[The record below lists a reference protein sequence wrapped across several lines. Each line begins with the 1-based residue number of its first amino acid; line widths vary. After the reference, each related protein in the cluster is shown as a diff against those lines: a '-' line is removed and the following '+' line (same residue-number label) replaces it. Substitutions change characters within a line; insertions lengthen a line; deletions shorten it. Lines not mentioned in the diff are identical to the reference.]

1 MIFLIYRQ
9 ISINPWQKFTE
20 GISVV
25 QHEKDSRDL
34 YITLTDGI
42 NPIDLTGTS
51 VTLYAVKPDNEIL
64 YNACTILDA
73 LTGKVSYTLTEQ
85 TCVMDGDLRCWI
97 EIIKSGSVLRTQEF
111 GIHVLSSEDSA
122 VAIESTSEF
131 TALEAALATV
141 SAYDTRITAVETQAG
156 ENTDAITAA
165 LALVNAVV
173 PIGITVDWPLP
184 TLPNDRFIW
193 ARGQVVNRA
202 DYPALWAVV
211 QAVAVDE
218 SVWSANRQ
226 FAYSVGDGSTTF
238 RVPDRRGRGA
248 VGYADGDTDFGTLG
262 QTLGSKTGSFPLS
275 SSGYAKIAVIN
286 VSSDNILADRI
297 DVPSYTTNRKLT
309 SSSPGG
315 SSAGTTFGVALGGST
330 DSGNII
336 QPTGVTN
343 FAIRAK

>member
-1 MIFLIYRQ
+1 LINKQ
-9 ISINPWQKFTE
+9 IAIDPWQKFSEPIT
-20 GISVV
+20 VV
-25 QHEKDSRDL
+25 QYEGGSRTIKIQL
-34 YITLTDGI
+34 NSGGL
-42 NPIDLTGTS
+42 PIDLTGTT
-51 VTLYAVKPDNEIL
+51 VVFYARKPDDTIL
-64 YNACTILDA
+64 FNACTIIDA
-73 LTGKVSYTLTEQ
+73 EKGLVEYTLTTQ
-85 TCVMDGDLRCWI
+85 MCAVAGSLKCWI
-97 EIIKSGSVLRTQEF
+97 ETIKTSAVLRTQEF
-111 GIHVLSSEDSA
+111 QIEVQASEDSSGA
-122 VAIESTSEF
+122 VESTDEF

-141 SAYDTRITAVETQAG
+141 GEYDSRIESVETQADD
-156 ENTDAITAA
+156 NADAIATM
-165 LALVNAVV
+165 LTMVNAIV
-173 PIGITVDWPLP
+173 PVGLVIDWPLP
-184 TLPNDRFIW
+184 TLPSDYFIW

-275 SSGYAKIAVIN
+275 SAGYAKIAIQN
-286 VSSDNILADRI
+286 VSSNNILVDRI
-297 DVPSYTTNRKLT
+297 TVPSYTTTHKLT
-309 SSSPGG
+309 GSSPGATG
-315 SSAGTTFGVALGGST
+315 GTSTTFAATLGGST